1 MSAYVIAGIFLLL
14 ILLAGY
20 LFISHSI
27 EKKRIQRQRLV
38 TALRAR
44 RNAFRDLATGF
55 PQGFLSSDLTGLL
68 YRALIDCCEQLSRI
82 EPNDPTHAENL
93 SLYTSLLAAQKEASS
108 QSKVRLD
115 NPQQIKEANHLLQEL
130 HKFVMQQS
138 ALNHINQV
146 QTEAYTDQINRLILQ
161 ITVDGHVFNARQAQQ
176 IGKARLAVHHYGL
189 ARKALATGNG
199 SHLFDKQIAQLDA
212 VIAKLEEKADANREA
227 TAASDTEAS
236 VNANAKRPIDDN
248 TTSKEWKQFE
258 EENEKWKKKSI
269 YD

>member
-1 MSAYVIAGIFLLL
+1 MSAYVIAGIFVLL

-44 RNAFRDLATGF
+44 RNSFRDLATGF
-55 PQGFLSSDLTGLL
+55 PQGFLSNDLTGLL
-68 YRALIDCCEQLSRI
+68 YRALIDCCEQLSRL

-93 SLYTSLLAAQKEASS
+93 SLYSNLLAAQKEASG
-108 QSKVRLD
+108 QNKVRLD

-130 HKFVMQQS
+130 HKFVLQQS

-146 QTEAYTDQINRLILQ
+146 QTEAYTDQINRLTLQ

-176 IGKARLAVHHYGL
+176 IGKVRLAIHHYGL
-189 ARKALATGNG
+189 ARKALAAGNG

-212 VIAKLEEKADANREA
+212 VMAKLEEKADVSGEAA
-227 TAASDTEAS
+227 TASGVTATP
-236 VNANAKRPIDDN
+236 KRQVDDSTN
-248 TTSKEWKQFE
+248 SKEWKQFE

>member
-27 EKKRIQRQRLV
+27 EKKRIQRQRLI

-55 PQGFLSSDLTGLL
+55 PQGFLSNDLTGLL
-68 YRALIDCCEQLSRI
+68 YRALIDCCEQLSRL

-93 SLYTSLLAAQKEASS
+93 SLYTNLLAAQKDNTAT
-108 QSKVRLD
+108 SKVRLD

-130 HKFVMQQS
+130 QKFVAQQA
-138 ALNHINQV
+138 ALNNINQV
-146 QTEAYTDQINRLILQ
+146 QTEAYSDQINRLVLQ

-176 IGKARLAVHHYGL
+176 IGKIRLAVHHYGL
-189 ARKALATGNG
+189 ARKALTSGNG
-199 SHLFDKQIAQLDA
+199 KQLFDKQIAQLDS
-212 VIAKLEEKADANREA
+212 VIAKLQEKADAGSEA
-227 TAASDTEAS
+227 AGDTPPSATTPKIPLDDAS
-236 VNANAKRPIDDN
+236 
-248 TTSKEWKQFE
+248 TSKEWKQFE
-258 EENEKWKKKSI
+258 EENAKWKKKSI